1 MWSPPRDIE
10 KLAIVGDAPNHDVDV
25 GGRLWWAAIQSSPV
39 SRSCSICRMRSRVK
53 PRRSPIPAPSSGAMM
68 NRRLKLPPLWKQTWF
83 PILVMFLIALYF
95 AFLMIHTG
103 RAIGSNEDFSNLLV
117 LGLEWQRNA
126 FEDGP
131 EAYRI
136 GTFVAI
142 SFAYLGWYVWSI
154 ATIFTRH
161 ATLELVA
168 ATHTN
173 MLIRLV
179 MAVLLAAVFRHLASS
194 LFTSA
199 GILSTVATGFGVGIF
214 LGAALIWISR
224 ELRRRLLG
232 QTDADNDAPLDL
244 IQGISPYR
252 MKWGWTRA
260 RTLRQVILLFISSN
274 LSLLE
279 VLDWMSPSAAR
290 NPGRPGEFRKAA
302 VKRVATFERACGG
315 DAKPVVS
322 ALIGYDERQLDDLR
336 KRLQND
342 ANFKRVEALQQRISI
357 VDEKDG
363 GSAIA
368 GALVPLLN
376 GVAALGRFAASRP

>member
-1 MWSPPRDIE
+1 VVAPRDIE

-53 PRRSPIPAPSSGAMM
+53 PRRSPIRRRPGAMM

-161 ATLELVA
+161 ATLERTGDGVLVEFRSVVDAVRCAIEMQNAMIERNAGLPPERRIQFRVGIHLGDVVEENDGDLMGDGVNIA
-168 ATHTN
+168 A
-173 MLIRLV
+173 RLEGIGEPNGIC
-179 MAVLLAAVFRHLASS
+179 LSGAAYEQVRDKVNAEFVDLGDRELKNIARPVRAYRVTLSQNATKSGSVAFRH
-194 LFTSA
+194 
-199 GILSTVATGFGVGIF
+199 VQRK
-214 LGAALIWISR
+214 LGAA
-224 ELRRRLLG
+224 
-232 QTDADNDAPLDL
+232 
-244 IQGISPYR
+244 
-252 MKWGWTRA
+252 
-260 RTLRQVILLFISSN
+260 RQAFDCCVGVP
-274 LSLLE
+274 E
-279 VLDWMSPSAAR
+279 HER
-290 NPGRPGEFRKAA
+290 RPGARIFR
-302 VKRVATFERACGG
+302 
-315 DAKPVVS
+315 
-322 ALIGYDERQLDDLR
+322 
-336 KRLQND
+336 
-342 ANFKRVEALQQRISI
+342 
-357 VDEKDG
+357 
-363 GSAIA
+363 
-368 GALVPLLN
+368 
-376 GVAALGRFAASRP
+376 

>member
-1 MWSPPRDIE
+1 
-10 KLAIVGDAPNHDVDV
+10 
-25 GGRLWWAAIQSSPV
+25 LWWVAIQSSPV
-39 SRSCSICRMRSRVK
+39 ARSCSICRMRSRVK
-53 PRRSPIPAPSSGAMM
+53 PRRSPILAPSSGATM

-83 PILVMFLIALYF
+83 PILVMFLITLYF

-154 ATIFTRH
+154 ATIFTRL

-168 ATHTN
+168 ATYTN

-179 MAVLLAAVFRHLASS
+179 MAVLVAAVFRHLASS

-214 LGAALIWISR
+214 LDAALIWISR

-232 QTDADNDAPLDL
+232 QTDADNDA
-244 IQGISPYR
+244 
-252 MKWGWTRA
+252 
-260 RTLRQVILLFISSN
+260 
-274 LSLLE
+274 
-279 VLDWMSPSAAR
+279 AAR
-290 NPGRPGEFRKAA
+290 PDPRYFPLSKA
-302 VKRVATFERACGG
+302 
-315 DAKPVVS
+315 
-322 ALIGYDERQLDDLR
+322 
-336 KRLQND
+336 
-342 ANFKRVEALQQRISI
+342 
-357 VDEKDG
+357 
-363 GSAIA
+363 
-368 GALVPLLN
+368 
-376 GVAALGRFAASRP
+376 